1 MYVTNTKREKNY
13 YVKQFRIKMLI
24 YMVYKKFTSAMI
36 KTVINSRESFRIIP
50 NKYLKIM
57 ILTYKFLFRT

>member
-1 MYVTNTKREKNY
+1 VTNTKREKIY
-13 YVKQFRIKMLI
+13 YVKQFRIKMLT
-24 YMVYKKFTSAMI
+24 YTVYKKYTSAMI
-36 KTVINSRESFRIIP
+36 KTVINFRESFRIIP